1 MGAMLCAAHMPR
13 LLQKVLDNRLMR
25 FLSAI
30 SMNLYI
36 WHQILSVQM
45 RVAWFPDANTLHIT
59 PVQQR
64 AYSLLC
70 FSVSHT
76 CGDGRHLWAG
86 TARGQG
92 GQRLDQTIGKEAKP

>member
-1 MGAMLCAAHMPR
+1 MLCAAHMPR
-13 LLQKVLDNRLMR
+13 ILQKVLDNRLMR

-70 FSVSHT
+70 FSVAILVAMAAT
-76 CGDGRHLWAG
+76 YGLEQPA
-86 TARGQG
+86 ARAVNA
-92 GQRLDQTIGKEAKP
+92 LDQTIGKEAKP